1 MHAAAPAVQNSWYRT
16 GKALAAAR
24 SPGGAKN
31 SSIQGETVVHFT
43 THAAVGAGLGTL
55 AAQVAPTP
63 AGAVLALTAGVVSHA
78 LLDAVPHK
86 DSTSMT
92 EVLVDLALGVGITW
106 WVLAAKAAGGG
117 LASPA
122 LLLPLLGALGGV
134 LPDLEVALVYLGW
147 MDRRRV
153 IFPSHTGL
161 TPHRLLP
168 SGWGLVTQ
176 LPFIAA
182 GLWLAFM

>member
-1 MHAAAPAVQNSWYRT
+1 M
-16 GKALAAAR
+16 
-24 SPGGAKN
+24 
-31 SSIQGETVVHFT
+31 HFT
-43 THAAVGAGLGTL
+43 THAALGAGLGAL
-55 AAQVAPTP
+55 AAHVAPTP
-63 AGAVLALTAGVVSHA
+63 AGALLALTAGVVSHA

-92 EVLVDLALGVGITW
+92 EVMVDLALGVGLIG

-117 LASPA
+117 WSSPR

-168 SGWGLVTQ
+168 SGWGLITQ

-182 GLWLAFM
+182 GLWFAFS